1 MVGHGCGKVAL
12 TPMCH
17 HAQHKSS
24 RERDDTSPLPP
35 HPGSNACVCQGTI
48 TLYVTIFPMSLTI
61 KNQYLDLLRE
71 NPDYRKLYFAQV
83 VSLLGDWFEYI
94 AIQTLI
100 IELTNS
106 GFATGLAIIASNL
119 PAFFLIPIAGSF
131 ADRFDRRKIMIS
143 MDLIRAVIALSLI
156 LVRTADQ
163 IWMVYVFQTL
173 SVLFAS
179 FFNPALNA
187 AIPNLVKR
195 DQLLT
200 ANALSSA
207 TWGTMLAVGTL
218 VGGVMVALVG
228 RDAAFVLNSLSF
240 LGSAFF
246 VSRIVTAMNQQR
258 AVGRRGI
265 NPFAD
270 FIEGFKYAWQRPQ
283 VFWLLLVKSGASLG
297 GGVILL
303 LTVFGFE
310 VYHDGAQGAGLLL
323 GARGFGVLIGPLLVT
338 ALVGSQIARAQW
350 AISIGFL
357 LIGACYTLFGLVP
370 SIWLAMLFVFCA
382 HIGWGSNWT
391 LSAALLQ
398 RLVPDQMR
406 GRIFSMDLGLVTLT
420 LALSTFITGIAVDHF
435 DPHWVAVG
443 LGVTFLIFGVLWTL
457 AGLVI
462 QRRASGSWEEGSLDM
477 PRVLEEVGAIGE

>member
-1 MVGHGCGKVAL
+1 MSRGVAGL
-12 TPMCH
+12 
-17 HAQHKSS
+17 
-24 RERDDTSPLPP
+24 
-35 HPGSNACVCQGTI
+35 CVKI
-48 TLYVTIFPMSLTI
+48 LRMSALI
-61 KNQYLDLLRE
+61 NNKYFDLLRD
-71 NPDYRKLYFAQV
+71 NPDYRKLFFAQV

-100 IELTNS
+100 IQLTNS

-119 PAFFLIPIAGSF
+119 PAFFLIPLAGSF
-131 ADRFDRRKIMIS
+131 ADRFDRRKIMIA
-143 MDLIRAVIALSLI
+143 MDLIRAVIALSLL

-187 AIPNLVKR
+187 AIPNLVRR

-207 TWGTMLAVGTL
+207 TWGTMLAIGTL
-218 VGGVMVALVG
+218 IGGVMVSLVG

-246 VSRIVTAMNQQR
+246 VSRIVTAMNQNR
-258 AVGRRGI
+258 AAVRHGL

-270 FIEGFKYAWQRPQ
+270 FVEGFKYAWQRPQ
-283 VFWLLLVKSGASLG
+283 VFWLLLVKGGAGLA

-303 LTVFGFE
+303 LTIFSFK
-310 VYHDGAQGAGLLL
+310 VYHTDSLGAGLLL
-323 GARGFGVLIGPLLVT
+323 GARGVGILIGPLII
-338 ALVGSQIARAQW
+338 AQLVGAQISRAQW
-350 AISIGFL
+350 AIGFGFI
-357 LIGACYTLFGLVP
+357 LIGTSYTLFGLAP
-370 SIWLAMLFVFCA
+370 TIWIAMVFVLCA
-382 HIGWGSNWT
+382 HMGWGSNWA

-398 RLVPDQMR
+398 RLTPDHIR

-420 LALSTFITGIAVDHF
+420 LALSTFVTGIAVDRV
-435 DPHWVAVG
+435 DPRWVAVG
-443 LGVTFLIFGVLWTL
+443 LGATFLIYGALWSV
-457 AGLVI
+457 AGLMI
-462 QRRASGSWEEGSLDM
+462 QRRASAGWEEGSLNL
-477 PRVLEEVGAIGE
+477 PQTPQEFGGIGE